1 MYFLLVAGILSSCNS
16 LELGLHHFCKFRQRT
31 RFCSKKTVFFQ
42 CFQIRDKV
50 LSDLGEASR
59 SWSLSRHHHP
69 RSSSLLFCWIQSLGN
84 RRSSHFS
91 TFQKRLHEHQN
102 SLATFRLYD
111 ASNSNNASNGTI
123 LTSSA
128 STGTVLTSNA
138 SNGTV
143 LNGNSSRSWH
153 CFN

>member
-59 SWSLSRHHHP
+59 SWSLSRRRNHHP

-143 LNGNSSRSWH
+143 LNGNASR
-153 CFN
+153 